1 MIQLNS
7 LYPQFKSHPESHQ
20 AILSKFKETIE
31 RSDIGFFRFI
41 EKSQHTDHARMVAE
55 KFKSKSLLVHVGIGG
70 SSLGPEMLLSALGI
84 AEGKQVQFVNNIDT
98 DMLSRQMQSWNPQ
111 TTFFYI
117 VSKSGGTPETLAA
130 LAIISRWLES
140 HKIPSTEWNKF
151 LVICTDP
158 QKGDLRT
165 FASRHLLDC
174 LEVPP
179 AIGGRFSVLTDV
191 GALTAYWAGIN
202 VDELRRGA
210 RELCQVMLESDPQ
223 KNILTTLTR
232 FLVEHNK
239 SGRSQTVL
247 MPYSSLLKDFTAWW
261 VQLWG
266 ESLGKKGQGLT
277 PIMAYGATDQHS
289 QMQLFMQ
296 GPQDKV
302 MLMLEC
308 EQAHT
313 TLSMSSDLKL
323 PGTENLQGFSLHQLM
338 KAEFEGTLQA
348 LQTEKRPYAQLS
360 LKSLDAVSL
369 GKLILLF
376 QCLTV
381 SVGIQLGVDP
391 FDQPGVEAGK
401 NFARD
406 WLIKH
411 KK

>member
-1 MIQLNS
+1 MITLKSLSPQFTLNS
-7 LYPQFKSHPESHQ
+7 DSHQ
-20 AILSKFKETIE
+20 TILSRFKVTIE

-41 EKSQHTDHARMVAE
+41 EKSQHTDHAQKVAE
-55 KFKSKSLLVHVGIGG
+55 KFKSKKLLVHVGIGG

-84 AEGKQVQFVNNIDT
+84 SKGKQVQFVNNIDS
-98 DMLSRQMQSWNPQ
+98 DMLTRQMQAWSPND
-111 TTFFYI
+111 TFFYI

-140 HKIPSTEWNKF
+140 HKISQAQWNQF
-151 LVICTDP
+151 IVICTDP
-158 QKGDLRT
+158 EKGDLRT
-165 FASRHLLDC
+165 FAKRHSLDC

-179 AIGGRFSVLTDV
+179 SIGGRFSVLTDV

-202 VDELRRGA
+202 VDELRNGA
-210 RELCQVMLESDPQ
+210 REMCQELLAADPH
-223 KNILTTLTR
+223 KNILTSLTQ
-232 FLVEHNK
+232 FIVEQNK
-239 SGRSQTVL
+239 NGRSQTVL

-266 ESLGKKGQGLT
+266 ESLGKKSLGLT

-302 MLMLEC
+302 ILMLEC
-308 EQAHT
+308 ETAYS
-313 TLSMSSDLKL
+313 TLSMSSDLNL
-323 PGTENLQGFSLHQLM
+323 PGTEILQGFSLHQLM
-338 KAEFEGTLQA
+338 KAEFEGTLLALQAEGRPYSHLSLQA
-348 LQTEKRPYAQLS
+348 LNAH
-360 LKSLDAVSL
+360 SL

-376 QCLTV
+376 QSLTV
-381 SVGIQLGVDP
+381 SVGLSLGVDP

>member
-1 MIQLNS
+1 MIKLNS
-7 LYPQFKSHPESHQ
+7 LYPKFQLSPDKHQ
-20 AILSKFKETIE
+20 AILTAFRATINKPE
-31 RSDIGFFRFI
+31 IGFFRFI
-41 EKSQHTDHARMVAE
+41 QNGENSKHAQQIAE
-55 KFKSKSLLVHVGIGG
+55 KFKSKKLLVHVGIGG

-84 AEGKQVQFVNNIDT
+84 TPGKQVQFVNNIDT
-98 DMLSRQMQSWNPQ
+98 DMLVRQMKSWNPQ
-111 TTFFYI
+111 DTFFYI

-130 LAIISRWLES
+130 LAIISRWLKNHNIDES
-140 HKIPSTEWNKF
+140 QWNQYI
-151 LVICTDP
+151 VICTDP
-158 QKGDLRT
+158 KKGDLLT
-165 FASRHLLDC
+165 FAQKYSLDC

-179 AIGGRFSVLTDV
+179 SIGGRFSVLTDV
-191 GALTAYWAGIN
+191 GALTAFWAGIQF
-202 VDELRRGA
+202 DELILGA
-210 RELCQVMLESDPQ
+210 QEFCKDILHDDPSQ
-223 KNILTTLTR
+223 NILTQLTQYI
-232 FLVEHNK
+232 FEHRQN
-239 SGRSQTVL
+239 GRTQTVL

-266 ESLGKKGQGLT
+266 ESLGKNNIGLT

-308 EQAHT
+308 ERAQSS
-313 TLSMSSDLKL
+313 LSLSSELSL
-323 PGTENLQGFSLHQLM
+323 AGTEILQGFSLDQLM
-338 KAEFEGTLQA
+338 KAEFEGTLLA
-348 LQTEKRPYAQLS
+348 LEKEARPYAH
-360 LKSLDAVSL
+360 LKVDALNAKNL

-376 QCLTV
+376 QSLTV
-381 SVGIQLGVDP
+381 SVGHLIGVDP

>member
-165 FASRHLLDC
+165 FASRHSLDC